1 VNDVKKKPKKRHAW
15 TQRPGTHHL
24 RWCPRCGV
32 YEDTKTLRREYLR
45 SVSLVN
51 RTIYR
56 PMGQPGRFYTKQ
68 PACTPPPEGTLIS
81 PPPPWGGD
89 ALTNAVKALAG
100 EKATT

>member
-1 VNDVKKKPKKRHAW
+1 MKNVNKKRHTWA
-15 TQRPGTHHL
+15 QRPGTHHL

-45 SVSLVN
+45 SVLIVN
-51 RTIYR
+51 RTVYR
-56 PMGQPGRFYTKQ
+56 PMEQPEHFYTKQ

-89 ALTNAVKALAG
+89 ALTNVVLSQSRKNAP
-100 EKATT
+100 